1 MLEVNRTAFLFVQ
14 QEFHRKVD
22 CVDYQHWK
30 EPKLIVKILLHFFCH
45 HPNNID
51 LLFQLLRAL
60 CEGFIPD
67 FQVCHVNSLGALE
80 FCPYHVHCEASLDKE
95 VIYSCDIHLLY

>member
-1 MLEVNRTAFLFVQ
+1 MKCKEAEYSIMVMLAVVSTTYLSVW

-22 CVDYQHWK
+22 SVDYQHWK

-45 HPNNID
+45 HPNDID

-60 CEGFIPD
+60 CERFIPD
-67 FQVCHVNSLGALE
+67 FQVC
-80 FCPYHVHCEASLDKE
+80 
-95 VIYSCDIHLLY
+95 IRMI